1 MKSLFLSVLFLV
13 VANVFV
19 FAQTNPS
26 TATSVELPTFN
37 VLQSADY
44 LIKAEIIGP
53 YKYKYTIMKN
63 NDDSST
69 QTFILSPNTEQAFR
83 LNFIKYF
90 KLVAGDDTKELTN
103 TGDSKKVDSTLG
115 SEADRLF
122 YVYTVS
128 SVTYATVH
136 DVPTAGKIYLQDSVT
151 VKRVFYSNRDSYRK
165 YRHFKRIVKGIE
177 QREPE
182 EDPRDYI
189 GYDSLKY
196 HPELEIRKTW
206 KRKLKDQ
213 LECNL
218 SNKIEITEDSLM
230 RLCNSIDSSLN
241 KYAEKNK
248 IFKSAIDSLVMK
260 KKTTDALNDSCTKY
274 IEKFNKKYPDFSLI
288 AYSSFSLTASSPLT
302 ISNLRTTVGRL
313 QNLADQLLKAETK
326 LMDNKT
332 IADSIKTKQLATLHD
347 SIKTVDNIGYS
358 LNTIIELSN
367 RINKTISY
375 NADIDALI
383 IEKTNSIDSL
393 QKQMQKYEKDKENL
407 KNLYILID
415 QQRIRHKFKITEL
428 EIEFNDGFIENIVVI
443 GTLTDNID
451 HKFLKFN
458 NQYPIGFSRKW
469 DYWKY
474 KDSYLLYAKG
484 SDGGV
489 YTMDVRRVI
498 SDYIE
503 KLEVDRRDYSPQDTV
518 MNFKFSNNVEK
529 SMTLTK
535 EDTYKLFEAKI
546 YSDFVG
552 LNDNNPNGLVQ
563 TEISRKVNL
572 ITYRFIWFERRNLN
586 MKVSFGGYI
595 KPEIV
600 LSKIEKNNKN
610 LLLDYKD
617 RVIDNQY
624 TPLKYTST
632 LKLRQYENFNAG
644 FDFNLTTWDIPSFKS
659 LFYIDAGFR
668 YGRTSITDSVRR
680 YQNNQIVH
688 TEVANNFGV
697 NTVRFYPK
705 VTWEIKSDERYCFN
719 FSYSHVWYYLR
730 DNSFTQVANLE
741 SYNTNSEKGTTSK
754 QYNQVALLATF
765 NPNRSAP
772 SKGKLFFRYQLY
784 WQQGYWNTTFE
795 QAQVGYSFFLLS
807 HK

>member
-90 KLVAGDDTKELTN
+90 KLVAGDDTIELTN
-103 TGDSKKVDSTLG
+103 TSDSKKVDSTLG
-115 SEADRLF
+115 NEADRLF

-136 DVPTAGKIYLQDSVT
+136 DVPTAGKIYFRDT
-151 VKRVFYSNRDSYRK
+151 VNIERVFYSNRDSYRK
-165 YRHFKRIVKGIE
+165 YRHFKRIVKGKEQIE
-177 QREPE
+177 KG
-182 EDPRDYI
+182 EDPQDYA
-189 GYDSLKY
+189 GYDKLKY
-196 HPELEIRKTW
+196 RSAVEIPKTW
-206 KRKLKDQ
+206 KKKLKET
-213 LECNL
+213 LKYNL
-218 SNKIEITEDSLM
+218 SQKVKMKEDSLNDFN
-230 RLCNSIDSSLN
+230 RLFNDSLN
-241 KYAEKNK
+241 TCDMKTK
-248 IFKSAIDSLVMK
+248 ILQATIDSLVK
-260 KKTTDALNDSCTKY
+260 KKKSTDALNDTCRKY
-274 IEKFNKKYPDFSLI
+274 IENFNKKYPNFLLIKYSNYSLPDRI
-288 AYSSFSLTASSPLT
+288 RATGYKIETA
-302 ISNLRTTVGRL
+302 ISEL
-313 QNLADQLLKAETK
+313 QDKETK
-326 LMDNKT
+326 IEKDT
-332 IADSIKTKQLATLHD
+332 IMVDSAKKKQITTLEDSIKAIYIVAD
-347 SIKTVDNIGYS
+347 S
-358 LNTIIELSN
+358 LNSIINLYN
-367 RINKTISY
+367 RITKIASDNT
-375 NADIDALI
+375 ALDVLI
-383 IEKTNSIDSL
+383 KEKRDSTVLL
-393 QKQMQKYEKDKENL
+393 QKQIQEYQNQKTLLTKE
-407 KNLYILID
+407 YIRID
-415 QQRIRHKFKITEL
+415 RERISYTFKITEL

-443 GTLTDNID
+443 GTLTDTVKS
-451 HKFLKFN
+451 KFLKFN

-484 SDGGV
+484 PDGEV
-489 YTMDVRRVI
+489 YTMDVRNVI

-535 EDTYKLFEAKI
+535 ENTYKLFEAKV